1 MFPDDEQEIGPLEA
15 MIDDQNH
22 PRLYRNINDLPLEM
36 KKISISQPASRGGK
50 ESQEASKLESD
61 R

>member
-22 PRLYRNINDLPLEM
+22 PRLYRNIKYVDYIRE
-36 KKISISQPASRGGK
+36 KFSRKMEGK
-50 ESQEASKLESD
+50 VHIEFVKLHNK
-61 R
+61 